1 MDASQLPEGVTLY
14 YTDKAVHLTTND
26 ALMTFLR
33 QKGNGCRSAA
43 RSLRATRQNAAR
55 RCRSPSARWRRSC

>member
-33 QKGNGCRSAA
+33 QKGNG
-43 RSLRATRQNAAR
+43 
-55 RCRSPSARWRRSC
+55 

>member
-26 ALMTFLR
+26 ALMTF
-33 QKGNGCRSAA
+33 A

>member
-26 ALMTFLR
+26 ALDR
-33 QKGNGCRSAA
+33 KSVV
-43 RSLRATRQNAAR
+43 
-55 RCRSPSARWRRSC
+55 

>member
-33 QKGNGCRSAA
+33 QKGNGSL

-55 RCRSPSARWRRSC
+55 RCRSPRARWRRSC